1 MQLDDH
7 EIVDDLGDKPE
18 HRDKNTCVPFIV
30 EQARQV

>member
-7 EIVDDLGDKPE
+7 EFVDDLGDKPE
-18 HRDKNTCVPFIV
+18 HTDPSTCNPTII